1 MTLQTLSKST
11 IYAKILVK
19 NAVFFLYMFEKD
31 YRKNPMMEVECKTGK
46 VYILVEAFIDGIQMK
61 PLLDL

>member
-1 MTLQTLSKST
+1 
-11 IYAKILVK
+11 
-19 NAVFFLYMFEKD
+19 
-31 YRKNPMMEVECKTGK
+31 MMEVECKTGK